1 MTTKPLTFISLFA
14 GIGGFDLALERAGM
28 QCIAQVE
35 IDSKARAVLHHHWP
49 SVPQFEDVREVGAHN
64 LPKADVICGGFP
76 CQDLSVAGKRAGFAG
91 QRSVLFYEMTR
102 IVNELRPAFLIFE
115 NVPGL
120 LSSRGGADFHGVL
133 SELDSIGYCG
143 AWTMLDAQ
151 FFGVAQRRRRIFGV
165 FARADIGAGRCA
177 EILSLAARLPGHS
190 APRRGAGQKP
200 ARETSASAGD
210 GGAGTAHSV
219 AAPLVARQAKGG
231 FTDPVSDNIIAFQE
245 QGGFG
250 LRTFSDTA
258 PTLQSEQGT
267 HQGGPSYLPMVF
279 QQNKRDELR
288 DVGAVAGAI
297 NSEPGMHNQNFVAY
311 NIQHNDGGD
320 HKRADRPNGGL
331 YVNKT
336 DTALTVGTTDL
347 TAVVTNAF
355 NGYTGGADD
364 NDAQANHIVAT
375 AFVPH
380 HDEHDGRGDNFKQS
394 DKHPAI
400 RGPHGSDNT
409 IVAFS
414 AGNSANARS
423 MGESENITPP
433 LRSSDSG
440 TNQTPTI
447 SGSQIGVRRLTP
459 VECERLQGFPDNWTA
474 NQADSA
480 RYRQLGNAVAV
491 PVVEWIARRLVANF
505 PTD

>member
-1 MTTKPLTFISLFA
+1 MTNKPLTFISLFA
-14 GIGGFDLALERAGM
+14 GIGGFDLALERAGL
-28 QCIAQVE
+28 QCVAQVE
-35 IDSKARAVLHHHWP
+35 IDAKARAVLHHHWP

-64 LPKADVICGGFP
+64 LPPADVICGGFP

-102 IVNELRPAFLIFE
+102 IVNELRPAFLIWE

-133 SELDSIGYCG
+133 TELDSIGYFG
-143 AWTMLDAQ
+143 AWSSFDSQ
-151 FFGVAQRRRRIFGV
+151 FFGLAQRRRRVFGV

-190 APRRGAGQKP
+190 APRRGAGPQP
-200 ARETSASAGD
+200 AGEVAASAGD
-210 GGAGTAHSV
+210 SGAGTTHTV

-231 FTDPVSDNIIAFQE
+231 FTDPVSDNIIAVQE

-250 LRTFSDTA
+250 LRTFTDIA
-258 PTLQSEQGT
+258 PTLQAESGS
-267 HQGGPSYLPMVF
+267 HQGAQTRLPMVF
-279 QQNKRDELR
+279 QQN
-288 DVGAVAGAI
+288 
-297 NSEPGMHNQNFVAY
+297 
-311 NIQHNDGGD
+311 QHNDGGD

-331 YVNKT
+331 YVNQT

-364 NDAQANHIVAT
+364 NDAQANHIVFQPRYFTRDNKTGGAPSELADIT
-375 AFVPH
+375 NAAKA
-380 HDEHDGRGDNFKQS
+380 GDS
-394 DKHPAI
+394 A
-400 RGPHGSDNT
+400 SV
-409 IVAFS
+409 VAFTERTRAEGRTFES
-414 AGNSANARS
+414 QDDLAYALTNPGSGGRTHSRQIAG
-423 MGESENITPP
+423 E
-433 LRSSDSG
+433 
-440 TNQTPTI
+440 
-447 SGSQIGVRRLTP
+447 QIGVRRLTP

-474 NQADSA
+474 NQADST
-480 RYRQLGNAVAV
+480 RYRQLGNAVSV
-491 PVVEWIARRLVANF
+491 PVVEWIARRLVANS